1 MYLDSMHI
9 LVIILAD
16 EIRLGDDIPGPGQIG
31 LLTMRSVIVHGLL
44 AKSILSFSYRLKR
57 FGIR

>member
-1 MYLDSMHI
+1 MHI
-9 LVIILAD
+9 LVTILAD

-31 LLTMRSVIVHGLL
+31 LLHTMRSVIVHGLL